1 MAICASNRTVP
12 EVEPVVVEA
21 LTVRAKVAEAVAS
34 VEVAVVVVVVI
45 LVTAEVAVGEEVET
59 TALVVPE
66 VVASPA
72 DNRVRIAVGLRC
84 PTRVQIDSVVPAP
97 GG

>member
-34 VEVAVVVVVVI
+34 EEVAVAVVVI

>member
-1 MAICASNRTVP
+1 M
-12 EVEPVVVEA
+12 
-21 LTVRAKVAEAVAS
+21 TVRAKVAEAVAS
-34 VEVAVVVVVVI
+34 VEVAVVVVVI

-84 PTRVQIDSVVPAP
+84 PTRVQIDLVVPAP

>member
-12 EVEPVVVEA
+12 EVEPVVGEA

-34 VEVAVVVVVVI
+34 VEVAVVVVVI